1 MKNKN
6 IDLFDSWATIGKD
19 VSMEKGHTPSV
30 NRMLNIIK
38 ENHLLNQNNFNFLDL
53 GCGNGWVVRKVLK
66 DYACN
71 LAVGVDGSKNMINN
85 AKKHLDKGIYLNA
98 NIDDFQYDQK
108 FDIIFSMETFY
119 YLKNINALLKN
130 IYNNLLNDNG
140 SIIIGI
146 DHYFENKPSLNWDVE
161 YNLDITTLPVY
172 EWKKL
177 FKDNQFKNIE
187 VEFFGKKDEWNG
199 TLILYA
205 TKK

>member
-6 IDLFDSWATIGKD
+6 IDLFDNWAVKGKD

-30 NRMLNIIK
+30 NRMLEIINK
-38 ENHLLNQNNFNFLDL
+38 YHQLNKNNFNFLDL
-53 GCGNGWVVRKVLK
+53 GCGNGWVVRKFLEQ
-66 DYACN
+66 YSCN
-71 LAVGVDGSKNMINN
+71 FAVGVDGSKNMIEN
-85 AKKHLDKGIYLNA
+85 AKKHSGKGIYINE
-98 NIDDFQYDQK
+98 NIDIFQYEQK

-146 DHYFENKPSLNWDVE
+146 DHYFENKPSLNWDKE
-161 YNLDITTLPVY
+161 YNLEITTHSVNG
-172 EWKKL
+172 WKRL
-177 FKDNQFKNIE
+177 FENNQFKNIE
-187 VEFFGKKDEWNG
+187 IECFGKKDEWNG

-205 TKK
+205 QK